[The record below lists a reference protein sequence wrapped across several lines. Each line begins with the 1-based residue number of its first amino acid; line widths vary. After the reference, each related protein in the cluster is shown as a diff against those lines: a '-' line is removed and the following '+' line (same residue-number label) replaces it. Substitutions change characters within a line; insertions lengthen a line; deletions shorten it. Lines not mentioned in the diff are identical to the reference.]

1 MAIGR
6 ISGSVLKSNLTRNG
20 VDLAFETN
28 LLYIDVTN
36 SRVGIGTS
44 EPTTALQVNGTA
56 TTTGLNTTNLSIG
69 GTAVTSTAT
78 ELNVL
83 DGTTLG
89 AANELCVVDA
99 TGNFITTSST
109 LSIDQ
114 GNNYIGINQ
123 SSPEVT
129 LHMTGEGAQTSQI
142 RMEQYNDSADA
153 PDVRTR
159 RYRGTIASPSAVASG
174 DYLFRSNHEYW
185 NGSALIVGG
194 TFAFDNT
201 NNANRTQFAV
211 SVTTDGTSADA
222 NTPSKTQFKI
232 DGNDSGAI
240 TFNNAYKFPTSDGTA
255 NQVLATDGSGTVSF
269 MDIDAV
275 TSITFVGDDS
285 TGTAV
290 STNETFKIAGTQ
302 NITTAV
308 SGDTLTITGPDLTSY
323 LTAETN
329 DLTSAVTWANV
340 PDANITQSSVTQ
352 HQASL
357 SITESQ
363 ISDLGSYITASS
375 TDTLTN
381 KSINLTNNTVS
392 GTTAEFN
399 TALSDGSFATLAGS
413 ETLTNKTLTTPV
425 ISSISNTGTLTLP
438 TSSDTLV
445 GRDTT
450 DTLTNKTID
459 SASNTITITES
470 NISDLGSY
478 ITASSTHTLTNKTF
492 DANGTGNSI
501 SNIEVADFASG
512 VVDTDLSSVSGSDDT
527 LASAKAIKAYV
538 DGEISSVS
546 TTTISEGN
554 SSVDVDDGA
563 GGAGQVII
571 NVDGNNELVVND
583 TSATFSGNVVVTGDL
598 TVNGTTTTVATTN
611 TTVTDSLVE
620 YSNGTTGAPA
630 NDAGIV
636 IERGDE
642 NNAFIGFDESEDK
655 FIVGTGTFTGAST
668 GNLTITTGTLVANL
682 EGNVTG
688 NVTGTVSD
696 ISNHLL
702 DEDNMATDSATKAPS
717 QQSVKAYV
725 DAEDANIASDT
736 LTFTNKTIDANGTG
750 NSITNIDSG
759 NFLSGFFLDE
769 DNMASNDATAVA
781 SQQSI
786 KAYVDAQVTAQD
798 LDFQGDSGGALSID
812 LDSETLDIA
821 GGTGIDTS
829 GAGNTLTVAI
839 DSTVATLAGTQTLTN
854 KTLTAPTLTSPVL
867 NTGVSGTAVLDEDNM
882 ATNSDTQLATQQSIK
897 AYVDAE
903 DANIASDT
911 LTFTNKTFDAN
922 GTGNSLSNVEV
933 ADFASG
939 EVLDED
945 NMASDSATKLAT
957 QQSIKAYVDTE
968 IGNVSTTSIS
978 QLNTSATVSDT
989 GSDGAFTVVADGNT
1003 ELVVNDTS
1011 ATFSGNVV
1019 VSGDFTVNG
1028 TTTTIDSTTLTVE
1041 DPLIQLAKN
1050 NSGGAA
1056 NAFDQGLF
1064 FNRGSLDNV
1073 SFIWDES
1080 EDQFAFAV
1088 TSGEDGT
1095 TAGNITIDSYAAL
1108 KAGVT
1113 TVSDLETGV
1122 ISAADGTE
1130 SATIANSTG
1139 VMTIASSVLTT
1150 TDINGGTVDGVT
1162 IGGASAGAGTF
1173 TNLTVNTDVDITD
1186 SGGDGT
1192 MDGVI
1197 IGGSTAA
1204 AGTFTTATATN
1215 VQATNIK
1222 ANDGTAAIAIAD
1234 STGAVT
1240 ISTAVELDGG
1250 NVTINESSASVDFRV
1265 ESNGDTHAL
1274 FVDGSEDHVGIKT
1287 SSPAYDLDISGS
1299 TDAINLPQ
1307 GNTVARPTAAAGIIR
1322 FNTQTG
1328 QYEGCQDGSTYV
1340 NFAIAGDAPTFT
1352 KESTTGDGSTS
1363 TFSGFFSSAPES
1375 ANNVFVYID
1384 NVYQE
1389 PTENYT
1395 VSGTN
1400 ITFTSAPHSGARIF
1414 AITGADNTAL
1424 ATGGIARSETSATS
1438 VSGSSAVNIMT
1449 FNAASYRSAELFITV
1464 QDSGNTQYSAMKATV
1479 IHDGTTAYGT
1489 TYAVTNSAAGDIVD
1503 ISFNHDG
1510 SNTVEVK
1517 ATPLNSGTQSI
1528 KVQYSLSSI

>member
-6 ISGSVLKSNLTRNG
+6 ITGQMLSANLARSGT
-20 VDLAFETN
+20 DLAFETN
-28 LLYIDVTN
+28 LLVLDVTN
-36 SRVGIGTS
+36 SRVGVGTASPATTFHVSATDALRLPSGNSAQRPGSPANGDIRYNSDTSAVEGYAGGWLKMTGGTS
-44 EPTTALQVNGTA
+44 LADADGDTQIEVERTADEDAIHFEVGGTDAAHIRSNGNIELNNLQIADTTISTLSTNGDLTLTPNGT
-56 TTTGLNTTNLSIG
+56 GKVI
-69 GTAVTSTAT
+69 VT
-78 ELNVL
+78 
-83 DGTTLG
+83 DGTTLQTNTADINGG
-89 AANELCVVDA
+89 AIDGTTIGANSAAAGTFTTLNTSGNATIGGDLTVNGATTTVSTTNTTISDNIIELNSGISTSSNDA
-99 TGNFITTSST
+99 GLIIERGSTGNNAAILWDESADKFTMGTTTATAADKSSGITVALST
-109 LSIDQ
+109 LVA
-114 GNNYIGINQ
+114 NL
-123 SSPEVT
+123 EATTAT
-129 LHMTGEGAQTSQI
+129 LG
-142 RMEQYNDSADA
+142 
-153 PDVRTR
+153 
-159 RYRGTIASPSAVASG
+159 
-174 DYLFRSNHEYW
+174 
-185 NGSALIVGG
+185 GSDIIS
-194 TFAFDNT
+194 TDNT
-201 NNANRTQFAV
+201 
-211 SVTTDGTSADA
+211 
-222 NTPSKTQFKI
+222 K
-232 DGNDSGAI
+232 
-240 TFNNAYKFPTSDGTA
+240 
-255 NQVLATDGSGTVSF
+255 
-269 MDIDAV
+269 
-275 TSITFVGDDS
+275 
-285 TGTAV
+285 
-290 STNETFKIAGTQ
+290 
-302 NITTAV
+302 
-308 SGDTLTITGPDLTSY
+308 
-323 LTAETN
+323 
-329 DLTSAVTWANV
+329 
-340 PDANITQSSVTQ
+340 
-352 HQASL
+352 
-357 SITESQ
+357 
-363 ISDLGSYITASS
+363 
-375 TDTLTN
+375 
-381 KSINLTNNTVS
+381 
-392 GTTAEFN
+392 
-399 TALSDGSFATLAGS
+399 
-413 ETLTNKTLTTPV
+413 
-425 ISSISNTGTLTLP
+425 
-438 TSSDTLV
+438 
-445 GRDTT
+445 
-450 DTLTNKTID
+450 TLTNKTID
-459 SASNTITITES
+459 ANGTGNSITNIDSGNFLSGFFLDEDNMASDDATAVASQQSIKAYVDAEDA
-470 NISDLGSY
+470 NIASD
-478 ITASSTHTLTNKTF
+478 TLTFTNKTF
-492 DANGTGNSI
+492 DANGTGNSL
-501 SNIEVADFASG
+501 SNVDIADFTSG
-512 VVDTDLSSVSGSDDT
+512 VFLDEDNM
-527 LASAKAIKAYV
+527 ASNSATAIASQQSIKAYV
-538 DGEISSVS
+538 DAEVSNVS
-546 TTTISEGN
+546 TNSISQGN
-554 SSVDVDDGA
+554 SSATISDTGSDGA
-563 GGAGQVII
+563 FTVVA
-571 NVDGNNELVVND
+571 DGNTELVIND
-583 TSATFSGNVVVTGDL
+583 TSATFSGNVIMSGNL

-611 TTVTDSLVE
+611 TTIADNIIELNSGISASSNDS
-620 YSNGTTGAPA
+620 
-630 NDAGIV
+630 GIL
-636 IERGDE
+636 IERGSTGD
-642 NNAFIGFDESEDK
+642 NAFIGWDESADK
-655 FIVGTGTFTGAST
+655 FTVGTTTATAGDKSGGISV
-668 GNLTITTGTLVANL
+668 TTGTLVANL
-682 EGNVTG
+682 EGDVTG
-688 NVTGTVSD
+688 DVTGTVSD

-702 DEDNMATDSATKAPS
+702 DEDNMASNDATKAPS

-786 KAYVDAQVTAQD
+786 KAYVDA
-798 LDFQGDSGGALSID
+798 
-812 LDSETLDIA
+812 
-821 GGTGIDTS
+821 
-829 GAGNTLTVAI
+829 
-839 DSTVATLAGTQTLTN
+839 
-854 KTLTAPTLTSPVL
+854 
-867 NTGVSGTAVLDEDNM
+867 
-882 ATNSDTQLATQQSIK
+882 
-897 AYVDAE
+897 E

-922 GTGNSLSNVEV
+922 GTGNSLSNVQV
-933 ADFASG
+933 ADFASS

-968 IGNVSTTSIS
+968 VGNVSTTSITAGD
-978 QLNTSATVSDT
+978 TSVAITDT
-989 GSDGAFTVVADGNT
+989 GSDGTITITADGNT
-1003 ELVVNDTS
+1003 EVTINDTS
-1011 ATFSGNVV
+1011 ATFNGNVI

-1073 SFIWDES
+1073 SFMWDES

-1122 ISAADGTE
+1122 ISAADGTQ

-1150 TDINGGTVDGVT
+1150 ADINGGTIDGVT

-1265 ESNGDTHAL
+1265 ESNGHAHAL

-1287 SSPAYDLDISGS
+1287 ATPAYDLDISGS

-1307 GNTVARPTAAAGIIR
+1307 GNTSARPTAATGIIR

-1449 FNAASYRSAELFITV
+1449 FNAASYRSAELFITS

-1528 KVQYSLSSI
+1528 KIQYSLSAI